1 MLPDTTEKGPMPYI
15 TYDKRIHL
23 VQTFI
28 SDSQNFLSSGRAALA
43 PEDHASSL
51 MLVLQ
56 DTDDAPEAHVALF
69 KPLASETK
77 CLDSLYISLVR

>member
-43 PEDHASSL
+43 PEDHESPIVMAL
-51 MLVLQ
+51 L
-56 DTDDAPEAHVALF
+56 DIDDEHEAHAALF
-69 KPLASETK
+69 KPLASETRS
-77 CLDSLYISLVR
+77 LDMLYISLVR